1 MFDSDD
7 ETWFEARGWG
17 KYAKVYGVVARLAA
31 SGRVLLSA
39 EVFDLRGGPAV
50 YLRKVRKTIANQNN
64 IPRVSVKL
72 VEPNEIEGTQVVV
85 PVVLQGAW
93 RYMLLETR
101 RAKKRQQLSIVC
113 EACFSSCS
121 EAESHLFSTESI
133 QRCYICTPLF
143 ICKKCGIYDEQH
155 RRKVCFLCAQGDEP
169 DVLKL
174 IEQNEWAKARFDCV
188 KTTESEDAMI
198 EEVHGFDNW
207 NRNSR
212 LRRRRGARICG
223 SISAASDSDY

>member
-1 MFDSDD
+1 M
-7 ETWFEARGWG
+7 
-17 KYAKVYGVVARLAA
+17 VARLAA

-50 YLRKVRKTIANQNN
+50 YLRKVRKAIANQHN

-72 VEPNEIEGTQVVV
+72 LEPNEIEGTQVVV
-85 PVVLQGAW
+85 PVVLQCAW

-113 EACFSSCS
+113 HLCFSSCS
-121 EAESHLFSTESI
+121 DGDDCARE
-133 QRCYICTPLF
+133 QRCYICGPSF

-155 RRKVCFLCAQGDEP
+155 RRKVCFLCAQTDEP
-169 DVLKL
+169 DALKL

-198 EEVHGFDNW
+198 EEVHGLDNW